1 MDEKIKVVQG
11 YKYFIKENKIKLPDN
26 SKEKRKLFINY
37 FINKDSNTN
46 ITQDIDNLSK
56 NFLYVSNRT
65 IEDIIFYNEQK

>member
-11 YKYFIKENKIKLPDN
+11 YKYFIEENKIKLPND

-46 ITQDIDNLSK
+46 ITQNINDLAK
-56 NFLYVSNRT
+56 NYLFVSCRT
-65 IEDIIFYNEQK
+65 IEDILFYE